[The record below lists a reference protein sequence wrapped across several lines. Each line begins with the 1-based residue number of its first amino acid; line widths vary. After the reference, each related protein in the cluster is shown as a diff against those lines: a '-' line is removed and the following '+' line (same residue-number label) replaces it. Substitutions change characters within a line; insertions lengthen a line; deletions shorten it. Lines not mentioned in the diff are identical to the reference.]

1 MKWGWYA
8 TIKKIAKNKPW
19 RMEAVLNMTVHE
31 LHMWLAEDIDR
42 QRLKADLRAG
52 ANTTRL

>member
-19 RMEAVLNMTVHE
+19 RMEAVLNMGVHE